1 MLNILKKYYHE
12 PLYRNSIFLMM
23 NSAFS
28 ALFGLLF
35 WIVAARTMSSKDIG
49 LATSATSAA
58 ALIIALSRLGLD
70 QGLVRYLPGL
80 ENKSDFYSA
89 VTTLTLILS
98 LIITGVF
105 LIGINV
111 FSPVLSF
118 LREGCF
124 LIIFLAFIVINS
136 IYSIQNITFIAI
148 RRADLS
154 AIQNVLLC
162 LRIPAIIFLAPFGVM
177 GIFSAYGIAFLLTF
191 IFGIFILQRY
201 GLHFSKNFDTTSIRN
216 TFKFSLGNYSAGIFT
231 MAPIT
236 VIPIMIVN
244 TIGAE
249 EGAYFYVAYSIASL
263 LFMIP
268 NSVSTSLFVEGS
280 HNLPLRQNVLKSI
293 KLILILLVPLFIIV
307 FVFGDKFLL
316 LFSAE
321 YSKESFKMLQLLAA
335 SSIFFSIPSIFIS
348 IKRIQKDV
356 TMINYVN
363 FMLSLMIL
371 GFGYLALLKYGLL
384 GLGYAW
390 LGTNILVSAL
400 ILGWVLRTNGLK

>member
-1 MLNILKKYYHE
+1 MLNSIKKYYKE
-12 PLYRNSIFLMM
+12 PLYRNSIFLML

-35 WIVAARTMSSKDIG
+35 WIVAARTMPSKDIG
-49 LATSATSAA
+49 LATSAISAA

-80 ENKSDFYSA
+80 TKKSDFYSA
-89 VTTLTLILS
+89 VTILTLILS

-118 LREGCF
+118 LRDGYF
-124 LIIFLAFIVINS
+124 LIIFLAFIAINS
-136 IYSIQNITFIAI
+136 IYAIQNITFIAI

-154 AIQNVLLC
+154 AIQNILLG
-162 LRIPAIIFLAPFGVM
+162 LRIPAIILLAPFGVM

-201 GLHFSKNFDTTSIRN
+201 GLHFSKNFDTTSIKN
-216 TFKFSLGNYSAGIFT
+216 IFKFSFGNYSAGIFT

-280 HNLPLRQNVLKSI
+280 HNLPLKENVVKSLRLTLTLLLPS
-293 KLILILLVPLFIIV
+293 LILIFI
-307 FVFGDKFLL
+307 FGDKILL
-316 LFSAE
+316 LFSPE
-321 YSKESFKMLQLLAA
+321 YSKGSFEMLQLLAA
-335 SSIFFSIPSIFIS
+335 SSIFSVVTSIFTS
-348 IKRIQKDV
+348 IKRIQKNIAIINFINLV
-356 TMINYVN
+356 LSAMIIGIGYV
-363 FMLSLMIL
+363 SI
-371 GFGYLALLKYGLL
+371 LKYGLL

-390 LGTNILVSAL
+390 FGSNLIVCIA
-400 ILGWVLRTNGLK
+400 ILGLMLFKEK